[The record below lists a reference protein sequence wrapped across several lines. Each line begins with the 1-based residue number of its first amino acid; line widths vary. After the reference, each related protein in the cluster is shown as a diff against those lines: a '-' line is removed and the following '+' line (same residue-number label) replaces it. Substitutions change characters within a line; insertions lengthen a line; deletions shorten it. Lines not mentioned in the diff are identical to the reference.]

1 MTLDGLVGTA
11 VTGVV
16 ALSAMKMM
24 QEAVEQKKKKK
35 AKVQAMLN
43 DAKKPLKY
51 KKSDS
56 FSFKI

>member
-16 ALSAMKMM
+16 ALTAMKMM
-24 QEAVEQKKKKK
+24 QDAVGQKKKKQV
-35 AKVQAMLN
+35 KVQTMMK
-43 DAKKPLKY
+43 DANKKLKY
-51 KKSDS
+51 KQSDS